1 MKWKKVPGDNSS
13 RRQLG
18 GEGLTPQYRGE
29 PRGNPPRTVWSAER
43 EEHEQVISTIPKI
56 RQTTGDTR
64 GRKNVDFHLQQNSG
78 TQHEK
83 YI

>member
-1 MKWKKVPGDNSS
+1 MEKGARGKLKPMAV
-13 RRQLG
+13 G
-18 GEGLTPQYRGE
+18 GGGFNPAVEGGT
-29 PRGNPPRTVWSAER
+29 RGNPPRTVWSAER